1 MNIPSPY
8 IEILHESIGSLTKSS
23 KWLSHSYDNCI
34 GLFGKEQ
41 LQEMD
46 FVQLE
51 ALSSRFSRTLDVLC
65 KQVLRGLDMIEY
77 GESGTLIDILNH
89 SIKREILP
97 EDNLISRMKILRN
110 LISHEYVP
118 EALLEISRQ
127 VADFSPVLIEYCKK
141 AIEYSQKYVSMEDI

>member
-1 MNIPSPY
+1 MNKTSPY
-8 IEILHESIGSLTKSS
+8 IEILHESISSLIKSL
-23 KWLSHSYDNCI
+23 KWLIHSYDNCYEI
-34 GLFGKEQ
+34 IGKEQ
-41 LQEMD
+41 LQEID

-51 ALSSRFSRTLDVLC
+51 ALSSRFSRTLDILC

-89 SIKREILP
+89 SIKREILS

-127 VADFSPVLIEYCKK
+127 VADFSPVLIEYCNK
-141 AIEYSQKYVSMEDI
+141 AVEYSQRYVSMEDI